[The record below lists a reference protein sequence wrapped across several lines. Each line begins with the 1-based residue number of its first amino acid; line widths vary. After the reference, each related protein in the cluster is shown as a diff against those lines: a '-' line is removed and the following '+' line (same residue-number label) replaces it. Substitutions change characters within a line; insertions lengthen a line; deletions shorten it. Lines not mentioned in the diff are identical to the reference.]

1 MNETATLFCGNCG
14 KELQPGDRFCRSCGS
29 SASARSEASTVI
41 EQERWPA
48 PVQTAPA
55 PPPAPAGGAARGSR
69 PSWLIPAAAGAA
81 LLLGVIVVAVILLSS
96 GSDESIS
103 FNDQMAPVVEP
114 VAAASATL
122 GNALSDAEKPADLA
136 AVKAA
141 AGELQTVVST
151 ASGAAGVLNV
161 EDTDAERL
169 ASVRNALT
177 ATGDYAS
184 RVAAA
189 AESLSPARAKAAGTA
204 GAAAR
209 NSWATVAAQS
219 SGLTVPGEQAFTSAE
234 QLATIAEGQR
244 QQQAQQTSGTAA
256 ARAYVEKID
265 RLLTNSAETRGD
277 LGALIGD
284 VQQGT
289 ISSSEAR
296 ARIGAIINQR
306 QGLQNEVATVDAP
319 APFRR
324 SSELLRAS
332 ITAALD
338 DDFAIQ
344 GWINAWFDGDS
355 YSFDRFYGEHEQATA
370 RATAAKR
377 AFVEEY
383 NGVRARVLKLGPAP
397 AGDRY

>member
-29 SASARSEASTVI
+29 SASSAEAPTVV
-41 EQERWPA
+41 QRERWPA
-48 PVQTAPA
+48 PMQTPLPA
-55 PPPAPAGGAARGSR
+55 AQPAPAAGAARGSR

-81 LLLGVIVVAVILLSS
+81 LLLGAIVVAVILFSS
-96 GSDESIS
+96 GGEESIS
-103 FNDQMAPVVEP
+103 FNDRVAPVVEP

-122 GNALSDAEKPADLA
+122 GTELSDAEKPADLA
-136 AVKAA
+136 AVNDA
-141 AGELQTVVST
+141 AGELQTAVST
-151 ASGAAGVLNV
+151 ASGAAGVLDF

-169 ASVRNALT
+169 AAVRNALT
-177 ATGDYAS
+177 ATGEYAS

-189 AESLSPARAKAAGTA
+189 AESISPARAKAAATA

-209 NSWATVAAQS
+209 NSWAAVAAQS

-234 QLATIAEGQR
+234 QLATVAEGQR

-296 ARIGAIINQR
+296 ARIAAIINQR
-306 QGLQNEVATVDAP
+306 QGLQNEVASVDAP
-319 APFRR
+319 ASFRR

-383 NGVRARVLKLGPAP
+383 NRVRARVLKLGPAP

>member
-29 SASARSEASTVI
+29 SASASSAEAPTVV
-41 EQERWPA
+41 ERWPA
-48 PVQTAPA
+48 PVQTPLPA
-55 PPPAPAGGAARGSR
+55 SQPSAGGPARSSR
-69 PSWLIPAAAGAA
+69 PSWLIPVVAGAA
-81 LLLGVIVVAVILLSS
+81 LLLGTVVVAVILLSS
-96 GSDESIS
+96 GSEESIS
-103 FNDQMAPVVEP
+103 FNDQVAPVVEP
-114 VAAASATL
+114 VVAASATV
-122 GNALSDAEKPADLA
+122 GNELSNAEKPADLA
-136 AVKAA
+136 AVNDA
-141 AGELQTVVST
+141 AGELQTAVST
-151 ASGAAGVLNV
+151 AYGAATVLEV
-161 EDTDAERL
+161 EDADAERL
-169 ASVRNALT
+169 AAVRNALT
-177 ATGDYAS
+177 ITGEYAS

-219 SGLTVPGEQAFTSAE
+219 SGLIVPGEQAFTSAE
-234 QLATIAEGQR
+234 QLATVAEDQR
-244 QQQAQQTSGTAA
+244 QQQSQQTSGTAA

-289 ISSSEAR
+289 ISSSESR
-296 ARIGAIINQR
+296 ARIAAIINQR
-306 QGLQNEVATVDAP
+306 QGLQNAVASVDAP
-319 APFRR
+319 VPFRR

-383 NGVRARVLKLGPAP
+383 NRVRARVLKLGPAP
-397 AGDRY
+397 SGDRY